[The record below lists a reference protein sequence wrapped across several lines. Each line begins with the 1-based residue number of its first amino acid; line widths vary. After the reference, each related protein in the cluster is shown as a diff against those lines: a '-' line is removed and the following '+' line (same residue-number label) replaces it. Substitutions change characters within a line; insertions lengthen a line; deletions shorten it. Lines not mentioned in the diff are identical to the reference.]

1 MIKRSRIKPKAPSKH
16 RLIASRKRFKLS
28 SLSKLKKTLEAL
40 QKQITI
46 KKYGKDC
53 YTCPQKNLQG
63 ANCQLG
69 HVPWPRSILST
80 ACKFDYRFTRI
91 QCFRCNIFLGGMG
104 AVAYKNMRQQNIDM
118 DALWKESETTKGKSV
133 PKQFFIDKI
142 LEYQTLL
149 ASLTT

>member
-1 MIKRSRIKPKAPSKH
+1 MITRRKPLKRGKMPP
-16 RLIASRKRFKLS
+16 RKRFKPS

-46 KKYGKDC
+46 KLYGTDC
-53 YTCPQKNLQG
+53 YTCIQTNLSG

-69 HVPWPRSILST
+69 HCPWPRSVLST
-80 ACKFDYRFTRI
+80 IAKYDPRYTRV
-91 QCFRCNIFLGGMG
+91 QCFRCNIHLGGNG
-104 AVAYKNMRQQNIDM
+104 AKAFERMQREGIDM

-133 PKQFFIDKI
+133 PRKWFEEKI

-149 ASLTT
+149 TSLTT